1 MVTIMKKGKATF
13 SIILV
18 ILLCAAM
25 TATGIVVK
33 HRKYN
38 SMMQQVRASIEQDMS
53 NAEETQPGEEYPL
66 YIVTGDDFV
75 VMRKT
80 ASDEAEE
87 INQVYPGSVVEFMG
101 DAADGYA
108 YIRGKGSSVA
118 GYIKKEN
125 LRESDFIYS
134 LAPLEVV
141 DTESSMYSY
150 EEMVNDIKQLDEKYD
165 SLSCVSIGKS
175 ADGREIYKLSI
186 GNAPKK
192 MLFYGALN
200 GTDYMTS
207 QLLMKQAEYYAHYM
221 TDGIF
226 EGYKY
231 SDLFSNVQIDIIP
244 MANPDGVCIS
254 QLGADIIIR
263 EDLNE
268 KVKNTFYTDHSYG
281 YSNEIKTLYYN
292 YWKAN
297 AQGVDINRN
306 FSDGF
311 SNSAEL
317 KGPSHSGYK
326 GANAFSE
333 PETATLADAIDN
345 GGYCA
350 VIGYTAEGG
359 CVTYVGNL
367 ENKETNTF
375 LSRFATV
382 VSQFTKYPLGGDITS
397 YSRGGSALLYST
409 MKGIPT
415 VEIGI
420 SANKAPLPI
429 NDLQEAWIKLREL
442 AALIAMQML

>member
-13 SIILV
+13 SIILI

-25 TATGIVVK
+25 TATGIIVK
-33 HRKYN
+33 RRRHDAL
-38 SMMQQVRASIEQDMS
+38 MQEVRAAVEQDAS
-53 NAEETQPGEEYPL
+53 NAPQTQAGEEYPL

-75 VMRKT
+75 IMRQT

-87 INQVYPGSVVEFMG
+87 INQVYPGSVVELMG

-108 YIRGKGSSVA
+108 YIRGKGSSIA
-118 GYIKKEN
+118 GYIKKEH
-125 LRESDFIYS
+125 LKESDFIYS
-134 LAPLEVV
+134 LSPLEIV

-150 EEMVNDIKQLDEKYD
+150 QEMENDIKQLDDKYD
-165 SLSCVSIGKS
+165 SFSYTSIGKS
-175 ADGREIYKLSI
+175 ADGREIYKLSV

-200 GTDYMTS
+200 GTDYMTT

-221 TDGIF
+221 ADGIF

-263 EDLNE
+263 EDLKE
-268 KVKNTFYTDHSYG
+268 RLKNTFYTDRSYG
-281 YSNEIKTLYYN
+281 YSNDIKTLYYN

-297 AQGVDINRN
+297 AEGVDINRN
-306 FSDGF
+306 FPDGF
-311 SNSAEL
+311 NDAAEL
-317 KGPSHSGYK
+317 KGPSCSGYK
-326 GANAFSE
+326 GSHAMSE
-333 PETATLADAIDN
+333 PETAVLADVIDK

-350 VIGYTAEGG
+350 VIGYTAEGS

-367 ENKETNTF
+367 ENNETNTS
-375 LSRFATV
+375 LRRFATGI
-382 VSQFTKYPLGGDITS
+382 SQFTKYPLGGDITS
-397 YSRGGSALLYST
+397 YSRGGSMLLYST

-420 SANKAPLPI
+420 SANKAPLLI
-429 NDLQEAWIKLREL
+429 YDLQEPWIKLREL
-442 AALIAMQML
+442 AALIAQQML